1 MPKWWWNPIYVK
13 EFALGLKKLRD
24 NKAFGSETAEKFFV
38 GDLVSWTIF
47 NSKDEDGNLT
57 KLTGHGILMNIV
69 HNFLG
74 DREVVFGKVSPL
86 NWNTYNKYKE
96 SWN

>member
-1 MPKWWWNPIYVK
+1 
-13 EFALGLKKLRD
+13 LKKLRD

-74 DREVVFGKVSPL
+74 DREVVFGKVLPL
-86 NWNTYNKYKE
+86 NSKNPIEILITNIKKIE
-96 SWN
+96 TN